1 MRRLR
6 KTSVAPASG
15 ILCPE
20 CGTNSSKVTD
30 SREAPGAIR
39 RRRECVRCGGRWST
53 IERAVGFKPAERR

>member
-1 MRRLR
+1 MARPR
-6 KTSVAPASG
+6 KTSVPPASG

-30 SREAPGAIR
+30 SREAPGSIR

-53 IERAVGFKPAERR
+53 IERAVSFKQGSRR